1 MDLSLPLSISKHRF
15 LRSKSLNEAII
26 DNLELII
33 STPVGE
39 CVIDPDFGFIL
50 NNFRFEIFNEEYG
63 TIYNSKA
70 LESDIDAYYNEKL
83 SGTSKNLDTYA
94 AELKSAIENYEKR
107 LKKVSV
113 SLNYVR
119 LDRKIYISILGFRTI
134 DDVEFNYQTSLNT
147 WK

>member
-1 MDLSLPLSISKHRF
+1 MDLSLPLSIRKHRF